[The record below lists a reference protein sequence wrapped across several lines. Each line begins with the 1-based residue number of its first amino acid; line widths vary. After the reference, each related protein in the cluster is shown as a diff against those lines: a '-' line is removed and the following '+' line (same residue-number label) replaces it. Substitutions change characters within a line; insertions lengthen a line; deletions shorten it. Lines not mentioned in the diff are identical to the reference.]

1 LTSLE
6 KEEKKKKSFIFV
18 ATTFERNFLFS
29 FVLGLWLERIG
40 RSVMNWKKGK
50 KKRKINGISALK
62 DQTCKE
68 IERKRLNSLYIAI
81 HVKPRHRSNPMLLL
95 EKKKQHKDLVLFFP
109 KWEFWAEK
117 TNGSLL
123 SLSHRLNRE
132 RRKQEEKKGF

>member
-1 LTSLE
+1 
-6 KEEKKKKSFIFV
+6 
-18 ATTFERNFLFS
+18 
-29 FVLGLWLERIG
+29 
-40 RSVMNWKKGK
+40 
-50 KKRKINGISALK
+50 
-62 DQTCKE
+62 
-68 IERKRLNSLYIAI
+68 
-81 HVKPRHRSNPMLLL
+81 MLLL

>member
-1 LTSLE
+1 
-6 KEEKKKKSFIFV
+6 
-18 ATTFERNFLFS
+18 
-29 FVLGLWLERIG
+29 
-40 RSVMNWKKGK
+40 MNWKKGK
-50 KKRKINGISALK
+50 KKTKINGISALK

-95 EKKKQHKDLVLFFP
+95 EKKKQHKDLVLFFFP

-117 TNGSLL
+117 TNGSL
-123 SLSHRLNRE
+123 LSHRLNRE